1 MRKYKLVGLTGQTGA
16 GKGVV
21 SSVFRE
27 KGWAVIDADKLAREA
42 LAPESPTLYG
52 LCAAF
57 GKDII
62 KEDGSLDRPLLA
74 ERAFSSRE
82 NTDRLNSLTHPYIL
96 QLVLKNIEQL
106 VAQGEE
112 NILYDAPQ
120 LIESRSHLLCDHVI
134 TVLAKEETRLE
145 RIMNRDNISYE
156 ASVLRIKAQHKEDFY
171 IAYSDTV
178 IENNGSREDI
188 INTAQALE
196 KAMRYNQKSS
206 INID

>member
-27 KGWAVIDADKLAREA
+27 NGWGIIDADRLAREA
-42 LAPESPTLYG
+42 LAPKSPALYG

-57 GKDII
+57 GDDII
-62 KEDGSLDRPLLA
+62 KVDGTVDRPLLA
-74 ERAFSSRE
+74 KRAFSSRE
-82 NTDRLNSLTHPYIL
+82 NTDTLNALTHPYIL
-96 QLVLKNIEQL
+96 QLALKNIEEL
-106 VAQGEE
+106 VSGGIT

-145 RIMNRDNISYE
+145 RIMSRDNLSRE
-156 ASVLRIKAQHKEDFY
+156 NALLRIKAQHGEDFY
-171 IAYSDTV
+171 INNSDTV
-178 IENNGSREDI
+178 IENNGTQEEILQEALDLQ
-188 INTAQALE
+188 NTLKNKGE
-196 KAMRYNQKSS
+196 
-206 INID
+206 

>member
-42 LAPESPTLYG
+42 LAPESPALYG

-145 RIMNRDNISYE
+145 RIIARDNLTHE
-156 ASVLRIKAQHKEDFY
+156 NAVLRIKAQHGEDFY
-171 IAYSDTV
+171 IENSDTV
-178 IENNGSREDI
+178 IDNNGSQEELLQ
-188 INTAQALE
+188 TAFNL
-196 KAMRYNQKSS
+196 QKTLK
-206 INID
+206 NKGE